1 MSVVRVGTSSKYASG
16 WDAVFGGA
24 KPRAAGRKVAA
35 GTATVKKAA
44 GRKAAGKKAVKTAAK
59 KASKPKAAKKAAK
72 RR

>member
-24 KPRAAGRKVAA
+24 TSARS
-35 GTATVKKAA
+35 A
-44 GRKAAGKKAVKTAAK
+44 GRKAMAVKSSAKKSAGKKAVKASAK
-59 KASKPKAAKKAAK
+59 KTPKTKTAKKAAK